1 MKRIT
6 SILLCAIA
14 IIFAQGNAFAEND
27 INDEPVLTESAGA
40 FDDRYINEV
49 LTING
54 PTVIEVNTL
63 NVYGF
68 NEDSR
73 WRIQHPGATYEWEL
87 VNVENNS
94 TAFYLGYNRAHIC
107 SFICYEPLTLSLRI
121 RVTDGDYVGQA
132 ESYITVLPAGS
143 L

>member
-6 SILLCAIA
+6 LIFLCAIT
-14 IIFAQGNAFAEND
+14 IIFAQGNAFAENG
-27 INDEPVLTESAGA
+27 IKGEPVLTESAGA
-40 FDDRYINEV
+40 LEEYYDEV

-54 PTVIEVNTL
+54 PTVIEVNTV

-68 NEDSR
+68 DQDSY
-73 WRIQHPGATYEWEL
+73 WRTHYPGATYEWKL

-94 TAFYLGYNRAHIC
+94 TAFYLGYNTAHIC
-107 SFICYEPLTLSLRI
+107 SFICYEPLTLSLQLT
-121 RVTDGDYVGQA
+121 VETAEGYKGHA